1 MKRSKLVTSALSIAL
16 FLSIMPKAHANE
28 IESYAIENKLVGA
41 NRYSTAVEV
50 SKKGWSKANQV
61 VIVNSSSIVDA
72 LSVTPFAK
80 LIDAPILLTGKDSLD
95 NTTKEALKNLGTNK
109 VHIIGSTGVIS
120 DNVASQLESM
130 GITTNRIGGV
140 NRHDTALKIAN
151 EINKIKDVS
160 EIAVVNGYKGLSDAV
175 SIASTAASKGMVIL
189 PASPNKGISDFEGFI
204 KDADIKKSYIIGSTS
219 AVSEQIENKVPN
231 PERLGG
237 SNRNETNAKV
247 ISKFYTSDKLNNV
260 FVAKNGMNREDQLI
274 DALAVGVLA
283 AKESSPVLIVGNN
296 LSSSQKT
303 LFTNKSAN
311 TITQVGSGGN
321 ENAFN
326 ELKVLQSNSNKPNES
341 NIMYVTNLDEGQPLN
356 VRADAI
362 ITSNKIGELYKG
374 DKVEVL
380 EKYNTGWVKIKFNN
394 GVGYVSGSY
403 LTSKAPE
410 ENNEN
415 VKIKYVNA
423 TGGLN
428 VRKGPSTGD
437 AIIGRLSYGDR
448 VEQVEMFST
457 GWVKIKFEGSYGY
470 VSNDYLSVNPV
481 K

>member
-1 MKRSKLVTSALSIAL
+1 MKRSKLITSALSIAL
-16 FLSIMPKAHANE
+16 FLSIMPKSHANE
-28 IESYAIENKLVGA
+28 MESYAIENKLVGD

-50 SKKGWSKANQV
+50 SKKGWSEANQV

-95 NTTKEALKNLGTNK
+95 NTTKEALKNLGTTK

-120 DNVASQLESM
+120 DNVANQLKSM

-175 SIASTAASKGMVIL
+175 SIASTAASKGMVII
-189 PASPNKGISDFEGFI
+189 PASPNNGISDFEGFI
-204 KDADIKKSYIIGSTS
+204 KDADIKKSYIIGSIS
-219 AVSEQIENKVPN
+219 AVSQQIENKVPN
-231 PERLGG
+231 AERLGG
-237 SNRNETNAKV
+237 TDRNETNAKV
-247 ISKFYTSDKLNNV
+247 INKFYTSDKLNNV

-283 AKESSPVLIVGNN
+283 AKESSPVLIVGNS

-326 ELKVLQSNSNKPNES
+326 ELKALQANNNQS

-356 VRADAI
+356 VREKAI
-362 ITSNKIGELYKG
+362 ITSNKIGELHKG

-437 AIIGRLSYGDR
+437 AIIGRLSYGDK

-470 VSNDYLSVNPV
+470 VSNDYLSTNPV

>member
-1 MKRSKLVTSALSIAL
+1 MKRSKLITSALSLAL
-16 FLSIMPKAHANE
+16 FLSIMPKSYANE
-28 IESYAIENKLVGA
+28 IESYAIESKLVGTD
-41 NRYSTAVEV
+41 RYSTAVEI
-50 SKKGWSKANQV
+50 SKRGWGEADQV
-61 VIVNSSSIVDA
+61 VIVNSNSIVDA

-80 LIDAPILLTGKDSLD
+80 LIDAPILLTGKDSLN
-95 NTTKEALKNLGTNK
+95 NTTKEALKNLGTGK

-120 DNVASQLESM
+120 DNVENQLKSM

-151 EINKIKDVS
+151 EINKINDVS
-160 EIAVVNGYKGLSDAV
+160 EVAVVNGYKGLSDAV
-175 SIASTAASKGMVIL
+175 SIASTAASKGMVII

-204 KDADIKKSYIIGSTS
+204 KDADIKKSYIIGSTDV
-219 AVSEQIENKVPN
+219 VSQQIENKLPN
-231 PERLGG
+231 VERLGG

-247 ISKFYTSDKLNNV
+247 ISKFYTSDNLNNV
-260 FVAKNGMNREDQLI
+260 FVAKNGMNGEGQLI

-283 AKESSPVLIVGNN
+283 AKESSPVLIVGNS
-296 LSSSQKT
+296 LSDSQKT

-326 ELKVLQSNSNKPNES
+326 ELKLLQANNNKP
-341 NIMYVTNLDEGQPLN
+341 NIMYVTNLDEGRALN
-356 VRADAI
+356 VRAESI
-362 ITSNKIGELYKG
+362 RTSQKIGELHKG

-380 EKYNTGWVKIKFNN
+380 EKCNTGWVKIKFNN

-403 LTSKAPE
+403 LTDKAPDDT
-410 ENNEN
+410 NEN
-415 VKIKYVNA
+415 VKIKYVKA
-423 TGGLN
+423 TDGLN
-428 VRKGPSTGD
+428 VRKGPSTED
-437 AIIGRLSYGDR
+437 DVIGRLSYGDK

-470 VSNDYLSVNPV
+470 VSNDYLSTNPV